1 MMEIMISIPGELAV
15 KNVQYPNAAE
25 YYCLLPYETETVSGV
40 MLAMGGRAS
49 VPPAAVPLE
58 CRGRYKIYIA
68 LFSGFYQMPEV
79 RIKLDHEQSFQKLSL
94 RRTNHEEFY
103 DSAVSIYEVFW
114 KEADL
119 NGNSLVFDGSLLS
132 GELPSAIA
140 YIRLEEIEDKQ
151 FLPKTRIPVAIT
163 ADGWGAFGY
172 CPHQKS
178 EDLLVN
184 FEQIPRDLNIKL
196 LFWGNGVG
204 DWCNYPTKI
213 GNYFSKYTSPI
224 DIRADD
230 MNILQRNAQ
239 IWQKQSWDS
248 MAIVREYAR
257 QRGWEFHVYIRMQG
271 FGVLY
276 PKGML
281 VQSDFF
287 AAHPEYYCRDK
298 QGVPVCKLSYAY
310 PAVQEHMLA
319 LIEEILTYQ
328 PDGICLNFTRGLPMV
343 LYEDVLVEQYQA
355 LYHEDPRQLPEDEP
369 RWLALQKDTVTAF
382 IQKVKK
388 VLNGRRLSVMVPG
401 NPQDAEKYALDI
413 PRWVKDGYIDDLV
426 VAGTR
431 YNVHDV
437 HVDDPTA
444 LDFDAYASLEGRGKI
459 RLMPL
464 LYPWGFA
471 ENRLG
476 DWLRIYKHAAE
487 NGADFLGFWDAEINP
502 PLRLPKLEI
511 LNDIE
516 RFEKENPLI
525 YRKIPLKTFQ
535 GFRADRYHYFEQI

>member
-1 MMEIMISIPGELAV
+1 MDILLSNPGELAAE
-15 KNVQYPNAAE
+15 NAQYPGVTE
-25 YYCLLPYETETVSGV
+25 FYRLLPYETEAIRGV
-40 MLAMGGRAS
+40 MLAMGGSSSA
-49 VPPAAVPLE
+49 PPAAVPLK
-58 CRGRYKIYIA
+58 CRGRYKIYLA
-68 LFSGFYQMPEV
+68 LFSGFYQNPEV
-79 RIKLDHEQSFQKLSL
+79 RVKLQDEAEFQTLSL
-94 RRTNHEEFY
+94 IRTNHEEFY
-103 DSAVSIYEVFW
+103 DSAVSLYEVFW

-119 NGNSLVFDGSLLS
+119 DEHFLVMDGCLQK
-132 GELPSAIA
+132 GRLPSAIA
-140 YIRLEEIEDKQ
+140 YIRLEECTAHAE
-151 FLPKTRIPVAIT
+151 PKKPVPLAIT

-172 CPHQKS
+172 QPHHRA
-178 EDLLVN
+178 EDMLVN
-184 FEQIPRDLNIKL
+184 FEKIPDNLNIRL

-204 DWCNYPTKI
+204 DWCNYPTKV
-213 GNYFSKYTSPI
+213 GNYFSKYTSKI
-224 DIRADD
+224 DITADD
-230 MNILQRNAQ
+230 MNTLQQNIQ
-239 IWQKQSWDS
+239 IWQKENWDS
-248 MAIVREYAR
+248 MAIAREYAKK
-257 QRGWEFHVYIRMQG
+257 RGWEFHVYIRMQG

-343 LYEDVLVEQYQA
+343 LYEDVLVEKYQA
-355 LYHEDPRQLPEDEP
+355 LYHQDPRLLPEDEP

-401 NPQDAEKYALDI
+401 DPQDAEKYALDI
-413 PRWVKDGYIDDLV
+413 PRWVKEGYIDDLA

-431 YNVHDV
+431 YNAHDV
-437 HVDDPTA
+437 HVDDPAA
-444 LDFDAYASLEGRGKI
+444 LNFDAYASLEGRSNI

-502 PLRLPKLEI
+502 LQRLPKLEI

-516 RFEKENPLI
+516 SFEKENPLI

>member
-1 MMEIMISIPGELAV
+1 MEIMISNPGELAV

-140 YIRLEEIEDKQ
+140 YIRLEENNSRQVPQKQ
-151 FLPKTRIPVAIT
+151 PVPLAIT

-319 LIEEILTYQ
+319 LIEEILT
-328 PDGICLNFTRGLPMV
+328 
-343 LYEDVLVEQYQA
+343 
-355 LYHEDPRQLPEDEP
+355 
-369 RWLALQKDTVTAF
+369 
-382 IQKVKK
+382 
-388 VLNGRRLSVMVPG
+388 LS
-401 NPQDAEKYALDI
+401 
-413 PRWVKDGYIDDLV
+413 
-426 VAGTR
+426 
-431 YNVHDV
+431 
-437 HVDDPTA
+437 
-444 LDFDAYASLEGRGKI
+444 
-459 RLMPL
+459 
-464 LYPWGFA
+464 
-471 ENRLG
+471 
-476 DWLRIYKHAAE
+476 
-487 NGADFLGFWDAEINP
+487 
-502 PLRLPKLEI
+502 
-511 LNDIE
+511 
-516 RFEKENPLI
+516 LI
-525 YRKIPLKTFQ
+525 HI
-535 GFRADRYHYFEQI
+535 